1 MERSQ
6 SPSPDRRR
14 AVVGAGSGSG
24 VGVARPTPGSTGTG
38 GGTGSGTGA
47 RTDGGTGGGTG
58 NSAGSDAI
66 VIDDVVSSL
75 VEGVARPTEGQAGG
89 REWSYR
95 LWDYLG
101 AEERRAFGPE
111 GGETVA
117 HIRVRVPRA
126 YFELRLRS
134 VMLQLMA
141 LEAVNVAL
149 ESVGEPARDSLAI
162 AARTARS
169 KGVIGD
175 REYNVLKRNLN
186 AEGNASKHRRL

>member
-1 MERSQ
+1 M
-6 SPSPDRRR
+6 
-14 AVVGAGSGSG
+14 
-24 VGVARPTPGSTGTG
+24 
-38 GGTGSGTGA
+38 
-47 RTDGGTGGGTG
+47 
-58 NSAGSDAI
+58 
-66 VIDDVVSSL
+66 
-75 VEGVARPTEGQAGG
+75 ARPTESEAGG

-111 GGETVA
+111 SGETVA

-134 VMLQLMA
+134 VMLQMMA

-149 ESVGEPARDSLAI
+149 ESVGEPACDSLAI

-169 KGVIGD
+169 KGLIGE